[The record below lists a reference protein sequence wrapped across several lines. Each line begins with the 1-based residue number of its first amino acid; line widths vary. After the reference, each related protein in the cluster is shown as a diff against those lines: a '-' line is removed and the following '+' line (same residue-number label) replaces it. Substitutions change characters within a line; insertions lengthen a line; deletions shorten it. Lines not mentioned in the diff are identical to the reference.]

1 MKYYIGSGII
11 MGRKIEPLIYAYI
24 MIIIVVALS
33 LIMLMT
39 IFRYKIYYKIKGM
52 VQLENDKYYIRIYVP
67 LEDINYL
74 VSNNTVVIDKI
85 EYNYEIISINENF
98 FTDNINTYQIIN
110 IMVNIPTKYKFNNLS
125 LNLQFL
131 KENKRIID
139 YIIRR

>member
-1 MKYYIGSGII
+1 M
-11 MGRKIEPLIYAYI
+11 
-24 MIIIVVALS
+24 
-33 LIMLMT
+33 
-39 IFRYKIYYKIKGM
+39 
-52 VQLENDKYYIRIYVP
+52 
-67 LEDINYL
+67 